1 MPKKKETPSA
11 KTDPPHKSSKTATPT
26 NSKKPEDIKALDH
39 SEPLKIAEVRES
51 KKTSVVAKAVV
62 EEKASVK
69 ESMKVE
75 IEETEEIVPGEES
88 KDIEVEEEEAAV
100 VEGSYQEDFN
110 DSLGGGGIEQSSKLN
125 IKKEQEDNDQKNPD
139 TKKEEVSKNDHE

>member
-11 KTDPPHKSSKTATPT
+11 KTDPPHKSSKSATPT
-26 NSKKPEDIKALDH
+26 NSKKPEDIKSLDH
-39 SEPLKIAEVRES
+39 SDPLKIAEVRES
-51 KKTSVVAKAVV
+51 KKTSAVAKVV

-125 IKKEQEDNDQKNPD
+125 IKKEQEGHDQKNPES
-139 TKKEEVSKNDHE
+139 KKEEVSKNDHE

>member
-26 NSKKPEDIKALDH
+26 NTKKPEDIKALDH

-51 KKTSVVAKAVV
+51 KKVPAVVKVV

-110 DSLGGGGIEQSSKLN
+110 DSLGGGGIE
-125 IKKEQEDNDQKNPD
+125 
-139 TKKEEVSKNDHE
+139 

>member
-11 KTDPPHKSSKTATPT
+11 KTDPPHKSYKSATPT

-51 KKTSVVAKAVV
+51 KKVSAVAKVV

-75 IEETEEIVPGEES
+75 IEEPEEIVPAEDT

-125 IKKEQEDNDQKNPD
+125 IKKELEGHDQKNPD

>member
-26 NSKKPEDIKALDH
+26 NTKKPEDIKALDH

-51 KKTSVVAKAVV
+51 KKTSAVVAKVV

-125 IKKEQEDNDQKNPD
+125 IKKEQEGHDQKNPD

>member
-11 KTDPPHKSSKTATPT
+11 KTDPPHKSSKSGTPS
-26 NSKKPEDIKALDH
+26 NNKKPEDIKALDH

-51 KKTSVVAKAVV
+51 KKPVTKMQ
-62 EEKASVK
+62 EPPILK

-75 IEETEEIVPGEES
+75 IEELEDVVPPVEES
-88 KDIEVEEEEAAV
+88 KDIEVFEEEPVA
-100 VEGSYQEDFN
+100 EGSYQEDFN

-125 IKKEQEDNDQKNPD
+125 IKKEKELHDQKNIE
-139 TKKEEVSKNDHE
+139 TKNEEVSKNDH